1 MSIVIYT
8 NGKISI
14 NGADTG
20 LSVSQTKDGTLLIK
34 ANGEAVQLPQNRYA
48 LSCSKPASG
57 VPGRDEF
64 ERDLLNILK

>member
-8 NGKISI
+8 NGNISI

-20 LSVSQTKDGTLLIK
+20 LSVSQTKDGTLLFK
-34 ANGEAVQLPQNRYA
+34 ANGEAVQLPHNRYA
-48 LSCSKPASG
+48 LSCSSPASG
-57 VPGRDEF
+57 VPGRVEF